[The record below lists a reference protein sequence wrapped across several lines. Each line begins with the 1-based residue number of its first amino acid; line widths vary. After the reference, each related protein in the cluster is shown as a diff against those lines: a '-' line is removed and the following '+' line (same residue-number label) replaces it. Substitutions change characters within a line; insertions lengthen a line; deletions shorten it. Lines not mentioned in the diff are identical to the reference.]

1 MKFTRHLLSIIAGVM
16 FMASAVEA
24 QNTEMALKAGDRIA
38 LSIGGIPADDASQ
51 ISKMYSISDSGTI
64 NLVHVGEVKAIGLK
78 PSELQR
84 VIEQTYIR
92 HELYMRP
99 TVTVSIDGGDVPARL
114 IYVVSGCKKN
124 GPVTYNAGMSII
136 KAISVAGGFSDF
148 AQPSRTK
155 LIRNGT
161 STTVDLRNVGSDP
174 SKDIKL
180 QPEDQII
187 VPES

>member
-1 MKFTRHLLSIIAGVM
+1 MNTRCLLSIAAGLLCLAFPV
-16 FMASAVEA
+16 VA
-24 QNTEMALKAGDRIA
+24 QNTEMALKAGDRIS
-38 LSIGGIPADDASQ
+38 LSIGGIPADDVAQ
-51 ISKMYSISDSGTI
+51 ISKVYSISDSGSI
-64 NLVHVGEVKAIGLK
+64 NLVHVGEVKAVGFK

-84 VIEQTYIR
+84 VIEQAYIKR
-92 HELYMRP
+92 EVYMRP

-114 IYVVSGCKKN
+114 VYVISGCKKN
-124 GPVTYNAGMSII
+124 GPVAYNAGMSIM
-136 KAISVAGGFSDF
+136 KAISVAGGLTEF
-148 AQPSRTK
+148 AQPSKTK

-161 STTVDLRNVGSDP
+161 STAIDLRNVGSEP

>member
-1 MKFTRHLLSIIAGVM
+1 MKYTHHLLSIIAGFM
-16 FMASAVEA
+16 FMASTVEA

-38 LSIGGIPADDASQ
+38 LSIGGIPADEASQ

-84 VIEQTYIR
+84 FIEQTYVR
-92 HELYMRP
+92 HELYMHP
-99 TVTVSIDGGDVPARL
+99 TVTISIDGGDVPARL

-124 GPVTYNAGMSII
+124 GPVTYNAGMSIM

-148 AQPSRTK
+148 ARPGGTK

-161 STTVDLRNVGSDP
+161 STAIDLRNVGSDP
-174 SKDIKL
+174 TKDIKL

-187 VPES
+187 VPE